1 MGPSLTRL
9 LVSQRSSGG
18 CAILPVV
25 SPEVESVHSSYGSEG
40 VESEPDRFDGQAA
53 GFDGRAGLPADAA
66 RAVARAV
73 LEIAAPGPDG
83 ILLEL
88 GAGTGEV
95 GQRFVESIRYVGVDR
110 SGAMLELFTAK
121 LVSADDA
128 RVRLSCTDANGQW
141 PVSDGSVDVV
151 FASRV
156 AHLLDAERLVAQLQ
170 RVCRPGGY
178 FLTGRVIRDP
188 QGVRSR
194 LRRQRGLLL
203 RQLGMAPR
211 DAEETTE
218 RAFRE
223 LAARGAVRVQARS
236 VITWTA
242 SASPRELL
250 DEWAMMAA
258 MGGKQ
263 VSAATRA
270 RVLTEVESWA
280 AHELGDLGEVA
291 SWEERYVLEGVRM
304 PDEPR
309 STTVSQVEA

>member
-1 MGPSLTRL
+1 
-9 LVSQRSSGG
+9 VSQRSSGG

-25 SPEVESVHSSYGSEG
+25 SPEVESIHPSYGSG
-40 VESEPDRFDGQAA
+40 DAESEPERFDGQAA

-66 RAVARAV
+66 PAVARAV

-83 ILLEL
+83 LLLEL

-110 SGAMLELFTAK
+110 SGAMLELFSAK
-121 LVSADDA
+121 LVRADGA
-128 RVRLSCTDANGQW
+128 RVRLLCTDANGRW

-151 FASRV
+151 FASRA
-156 AHLLDAERLVAQLQ
+156 AHLLDAEHLVAELQ

-203 RQLGMAPR
+203 RQLGIAPR

-218 RAFRE
+218 REFGE
-223 LAARGAVRVQARS
+223 LVARGAVRVQARS
-236 VITWTA
+236 VIRWTA
-242 SASPRELL
+242 SASPREIL
-250 DEWAMMAA
+250 DEWGMMGA

-263 VSAATRA
+263 LSAATRA
-270 RVLTEVESWA
+270 GVLTDVESWA
-280 AHELGDLGEVA
+280 AHELGDLGEIA
-291 SWEERYVLEGVRM
+291 TWEERYVLEGVRM
-304 PDEPR
+304 ADHPR
-309 STTVSQVEA
+309 STTVSGVEAWSPSA

>member
-1 MGPSLTRL
+1 
-9 LVSQRSSGG
+9 VSQRSSGG

-25 SPEVESVHSSYGSEG
+25 SPEVESIHSNYGSGG
-40 VESEPDRFDGQAA
+40 VESEPERFDAQAA
-53 GFDGRAGLPADAA
+53 AFDGRAGLPADAG

-73 LEIAAPGPDG
+73 LEISAPGPDG
-83 ILLEL
+83 LLVEL

-95 GQRFVESIRYVGVDR
+95 GQGLVESIRYVGVDR
-110 SGAMLELFTAK
+110 SGAMLELFRAK

-156 AHLLDAERLVAQLQ
+156 AHLLDAEHLVAELQ
-170 RVCRPGGY
+170 RVCRPGAY

-203 RQLGMAPR
+203 RQRGVASR
-211 DAEETTE
+211 DAEEATE
-218 RAFRE
+218 RAFGE
-223 LAARGAVRVQARS
+223 LVARGAVRVQARS
-236 VITWTA
+236 VIRWTA
-242 SASPRELL
+242 SASPREIL
-250 DEWAMMAA
+250 DEWGMMGA

-263 VSAATRA
+263 LSAATRA
-270 RVLTEVESWA
+270 GILTEVQSWA
-280 AHELGDLGEVA
+280 ARELGDLGEVA
-291 SWEERYVLEGVRM
+291 TWEERYVLRGVRM
-304 PDEPR
+304 ADHPR
-309 STTVSQVEA
+309 STTVSRVEAWSPRA

>member
-1 MGPSLTRL
+1 
-9 LVSQRSSGG
+9 VSQRSSGG

-25 SPEVESVHSSYGSEG
+25 SPEVESIHPSYGSG
-40 VESEPDRFDGQAA
+40 GAESEPERFDGQAA
-53 GFDGRAGLPADAA
+53 DFDGRAGLPADAA
-66 RAVARAV
+66 PAVARAV

-83 ILLEL
+83 LLLEL
-88 GAGTGEV
+88 GAGTGQV

-110 SGAMLELFTAK
+110 SGAMLELFSAK
-121 LVSADDA
+121 LVRDEGA
-128 RVRLSCTDANGQW
+128 RVRLLCTDANGRW

-156 AHLLDAERLVAQLQ
+156 AHLLDAEHLVAELQ

-194 LRRQRGLLL
+194 LRRQRGQLL
-203 RQLGMAPR
+203 RQLGIAPR

-218 RAFRE
+218 REFGE
-223 LAARGAVRVQARS
+223 LVARGAVRVQARS
-236 VITWTA
+236 VIRWTA
-242 SASPRELL
+242 SASPREIL
-250 DEWAMMAA
+250 DEWGMMGA

-263 VSAATRA
+263 LSAATRA
-270 RVLTEVESWA
+270 GVLTDVESWA

-291 SWEERYVLEGVRM
+291 TWEERYVLEGVRM
-304 PDEPR
+304 ADHPR
-309 STTVSQVEA
+309 STTVSRVEAWSPSA